1 MEVEIDMDDFDR
13 MNGDING
20 PGTETSDE
28 IPAMLSDGEFVM
40 TGRAVRG
47 AGSYELQKGENGII
61 SLIPSFEED
70 RERGTQLMYQIMDMF
85 AETARAS

>member
-1 MEVEIDMDDFDR
+1 MEVEIDMNDFDR
-13 MNGDING
+13 MNGDIDG